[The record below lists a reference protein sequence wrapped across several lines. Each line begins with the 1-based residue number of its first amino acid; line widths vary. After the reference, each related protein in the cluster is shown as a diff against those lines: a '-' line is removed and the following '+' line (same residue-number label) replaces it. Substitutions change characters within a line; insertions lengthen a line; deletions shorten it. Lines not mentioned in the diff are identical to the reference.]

1 MSPNLKNFE
10 KAVKDS
16 YGNLELDLPRGS
28 IKILDPSIITI
39 LVKNS
44 SIQRTVEYSS
54 NDKIYIATFSS
65 YSTVNS
71 NGMIGYYTD
80 PPKNE
85 NIKEITFIVVG
96 FHSEWDTEVKFS
108 KEYMAVMPDR
118 ELKHLINFQRA
129 ILKTGI
135 INKQ

>member
-65 YSTVNS
+65 YSMVNS

-80 PPKNE
+80 PPK
-85 NIKEITFIVVG
+85 
-96 FHSEWDTEVKFS
+96 
-108 KEYMAVMPDR
+108 MR
-118 ELKHLINFQRA
+118 
-129 ILKTGI
+129 ILRK
-135 INKQ
+135 